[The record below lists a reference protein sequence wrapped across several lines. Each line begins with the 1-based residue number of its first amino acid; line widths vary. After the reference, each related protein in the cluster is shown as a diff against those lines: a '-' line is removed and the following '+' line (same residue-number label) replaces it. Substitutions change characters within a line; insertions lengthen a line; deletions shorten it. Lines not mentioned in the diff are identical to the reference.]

1 MHEDMPLT
9 SIFTS
14 DNFFNSLLRTWKCL
28 LPNLVHK
35 HPIWEDEWK
44 RQPICWNPLIKD
56 DYGNMLVRRKTLNW
70 VAVDEAFATNVGT
83 WLKFNQSSREVK
95 EQVLKPIRGGTCL
108 F

>member
-1 MHEDMPLT
+1 M
-9 SIFTS
+9 
-14 DNFFNSLLRTWKCL
+14 

-83 WLKFNQSSREVK
+83 
-95 EQVLKPIRGGTCL
+95 
-108 F
+108 